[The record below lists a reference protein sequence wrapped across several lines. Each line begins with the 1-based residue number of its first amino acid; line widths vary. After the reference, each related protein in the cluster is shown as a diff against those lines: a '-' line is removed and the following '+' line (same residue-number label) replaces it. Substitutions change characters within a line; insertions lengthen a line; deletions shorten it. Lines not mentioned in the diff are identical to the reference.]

1 MNHNNNTLS
10 YTQSGM
16 INSFMRSSTSFGGH
30 TDQADGTEKAAWI
43 LLVVHTFPAS
53 VSSSCVQSA
62 WQLIEH
68 EGAGLTLSE

>member
-30 TDQADGTEKAAWI
+30 TDQADGTEKAASI
-43 LLVVHTFPAS
+43 LLVVYTFPAS

-62 WQLIEH
+62 WQPIEQKRV
-68 EGAGLTLSE
+68 GLTLGE

>member
-30 TDQADGTEKAAWI
+30 TDQADGTEKAASI
-43 LLVVHTFPAS
+43 LLVVDAFPVS
-53 VSSSCVQSA
+53 VSSSVFRVLGNQSNKKG
-62 WQLIEH
+62 Q
-68 EGAGLTLSE
+68 G